1 MLCCIPQK
9 SKFFCCEKIQ
19 NTQVFGGECGKYLKE
34 KKRSKATKK
43 SRYVLLFWKISIP
56 SPALL
61 DLEIPVKMQIGN
73 WWV

>member
-1 MLCCIPQK
+1 MYVYHK
-9 SKFFCCEKIQ
+9 KRVNSFVGRKFK
-19 NTQVFGGECGKYLKE
+19 VHRYLKG
-34 KKRSKATKK
+34 KKRSKATKKK
-43 SRYVLLFWKISIP
+43 SRYVLLFWKISVP

>member
-1 MLCCIPQK
+1 MLYTTK
-9 SKFFCCEKIQ
+9 KVNSFVVRKFEIHS
-19 NTQVFGGECGKYLKE
+19 YLKG